1 MLMSS
6 SPQRT
11 DQKQYIVSFDS
22 RIRNPVSAAMAACSF
37 VKSSIHKDRPLQTK
51 EEIQSTKEDLDVV
64 ENALNFV
71 SDLLRNMLDM
81 VSVYS
86 V

>member
-1 MLMSS
+1 
-6 SPQRT
+6 
-11 DQKQYIVSFDS
+11 
-22 RIRNPVSAAMAACSF
+22 MAACSF
-37 VKSSIHKDRPLQTK
+37 VKSSIHKERPLQTQ

-81 VSVYS
+81 VRICLVKTNRQR
-86 V
+86 VLPVELAKE